1 MARTRKIYMVVDTET
16 ATLPFADA
24 VALNVES
31 KKRIAIARP
40 LVYDIGWQLMNRD
53 HTILTKK
60 QFLIA
65 EIFAVPSVFNTAY
78 YKEKR
83 PLYLEMIQ
91 RGEIE
96 VKPWREVMEIF
107 IADLEQADYVGAF
120 NSMFD
125 FKKAIPF
132 TELYIN
138 KLYSAEYE
146 AWEKMQYKLCE
157 RIANNQKNEK
167 KWDNDFDSEHFSFR
181 GKHYEL
187 FDIWGM
193 ACEHLLNRSTYKNMC
208 LDLGMLT
215 NSGEFFKTSAES
227 SYRFLREWY
236 DFEEAH
242 TALADVEIECFIL
255 SKILSRHAVTVGLE
269 YFPFRK
275 LGYTD
280 DYVLGKN
287 RPNQKHLR
295 TVFDAMEQYV
305 GDDWEFESDDL
316 TKYQRKI
323 VNKMRRLREE
333 MGR

>member
-1 MARTRKIYMVVDTET
+1 MSKRLVYMVVDTET
-16 ATLPFADA
+16 ATLPFANDIA
-24 VALNVES
+24 ENSEA
-31 KKRIAIARP
+31 KKNIAIAKP
-40 LVYDIGWQLMNRD
+40 LVYDIGWTLMYRD
-53 HTILTKK
+53 GTVFEKK
-60 QFLIA
+60 QFLVT
-65 EIFAVPSVFNTAY
+65 ETFSVPAVFNTAY
-78 YKEKR
+78 YASKR
-83 PLYLEMIQ
+83 PLYLAMME

-96 VKPWREVMEIF
+96 CLPWNTIMEAF
-107 IADLEQADYVGAF
+107 IADLEKCDYVGAF

-138 KLYSAEYE
+138 KLYSADYE

-157 RIANNQKNEK
+157 RIANNQKEEK
-167 KWDNDFDSEHFSFR
+167 KWGKEFDSEHFSFR

-193 ACEHLLNRSTYKNMC
+193 ACEHLLNRPTYKNMC

-215 NSGEFFKTSAES
+215 NSGEFFKTSAEA

-287 RPNQKHLR
+287 HPNQKHMQ

-305 GDDWEFESDDL
+305 GDDWEFEREL
-316 TKYQRKI
+316 TKYQQKI
-323 VNKMRRLREE
+323 VNKMRKLREE
-333 MGR
+333 MGL

>member
-1 MARTRKIYMVVDTET
+1 MARTRNIYMVVDTET
-16 ATLPFADA
+16 ATLPFANTM
-24 VALNVES
+24 ALSAER

-83 PLYLEMIQ
+83 PRYLEMIQ

-157 RIANNQKNEK
+157 RIANNQTKEK
-167 KWDNDFDSEHFSFR
+167 KWDNDFDSEHFFYVY
-181 GKHYEL
+181 G
-187 FDIWGM
+187 
-193 ACEHLLNRSTYKNMC
+193 NRSATFADKGTCRYEDHC
-208 LDLGMLT
+208 LLD
-215 NSGEFFKTSAES
+215 
-227 SYRFLREWY
+227 
-236 DFEEAH
+236 
-242 TALADVEIECFIL
+242 I
-255 SKILSRHAVTVGLE
+255 
-269 YFPFRK
+269 
-275 LGYTD
+275 
-280 DYVLGKN
+280 
-287 RPNQKHLR
+287 
-295 TVFDAMEQYV
+295 
-305 GDDWEFESDDL
+305 
-316 TKYQRKI
+316 
-323 VNKMRRLREE
+323 
-333 MGR
+333 